1 MAIDKSGAQEGAA
14 HPTRGLIH
22 DAWVVCAPMCRVRSG
37 FERTDG
43 RHKGYNY
50 FMPEYRR
57 IFHPGGTYFLTL
69 VTYKRQNIFSISK
82 TVALLHESIEHVIC
96 LHPFKIVAF
105 VFLPDHLHFIWRLPE
120 GDANYSTRISQ
131 IKRRF
136 SKQYIAIFGAQ
147 LKKSASQDKRRE
159 LTIWQRRFW
168 EHWICDEEDLNQ
180 HIDYIH
186 YNPVKHGLVDRVC
199 EWKVSSFHDYVKAGF
214 YDSSWGQG
222 FHVDEKKYTFGE

>member
-1 MAIDKSGAQEGAA
+1 MKCTERAPVCRVCSGFECTIERMKNIVIGAQEGAAQPTRGLIIRDAWVVCAPMCRVRSGFERTIERMRNVEIGAQESAA

-136 SKQYIAIFGAQ
+136 SKQYIAIFGGS
-147 LKKSASQDKRRE
+147 LRKVRRR
-159 LTIWQRRFW
+159 I
-168 EHWICDEEDLNQ
+168 N
-180 HIDYIH
+180 
-186 YNPVKHGLVDRVC
+186 
-199 EWKVSSFHDYVKAGF
+199 
-214 YDSSWGQG
+214 
-222 FHVDEKKYTFGE
+222 GEN